1 MIKKKQIMIAMLF
14 CERVQNNSHLPLS
27 LVKLDFSFFFNL
39 DFGDDFCH
47 SYCLLPD
54 STRE

>member
-1 MIKKKQIMIAMLF
+1 MVAMLF